1 MVKKEVGSDKK
12 WNAHIKV
19 LYCFRKKK
27 IYSDKYYADLAEKVW
42 YKIAHRQ
49 EILLF
54 LWHPAANHLCH
65 LLSLHWKYSQ
75 ISISRTPNGSNTTKV
90 TNIKLT

>member
-27 IYSDKYYADLAEKVW
+27 IDSDKCYADLAEKVW

-49 EILLF
+49 EILLTMLPSEF
-54 LWHPAANHLCH
+54 KLVFMTSSCK
-65 LLSLHWKYSQ
+65 SLMSFVVSTFKIQ
-75 ISISRTPNGSNTTKV
+75 SN
-90 TNIKLT
+90 LYF

>member
-27 IYSDKYYADLAEKVW
+27 IYSDKCYADLAEKVS

-49 EILLF
+49 EIILIMFPSELTH
-54 LWHPAANHLCH
+54 LWH
-65 LLSLHWKYSQ
+65 
-75 ISISRTPNGSNTTKV
+75 
-90 TNIKLT
+90 

>member
-27 IYSDKYYADLAEKVW
+27 IYSDKCYADLAEKVW
-42 YKIAHRQ
+42 
-49 EILLF
+49 
-54 LWHPAANHLCH
+54 
-65 LLSLHWKYSQ
+65 
-75 ISISRTPNGSNTTKV
+75 
-90 TNIKLT
+90 